1 MSLLI
6 SSAIQSFQV
15 GFGVPVTL
23 VGDTAEEADELLLHD
38 DVGVEVGAQR
48 LVACRSAGIASLA
61 LVFRRTP
68 VRIQSGTVIARTC
81 ARVSVCM
88 HVHVC
93 MYVQV
98 CVHACVRMCV
108 RVCTVYLP

>member
-1 MSLLI
+1 M
-6 SSAIQSFQV
+6 
-15 GFGVPVTL
+15 PVTL

-68 VRIQSGTVIARTC
+68 VRIESGTVIART
-81 ARVSVCM
+81 
-88 HVHVC
+88 
-93 MYVQV
+93 YV
-98 CVHACVRMCV
+98 CVCVCV
-108 RVCTVYLP
+108 CVTVLA